1 MPQSGDDLDTTARK
15 MESLASVVS
24 SGRSL
29 SIAPGQAPASKPKHK
44 QTVEE
49 FARERMTERETTQYD
64 AWKMGI
70 IQLPLWNWWNYRVPV
85 APEAMQTFSRCAL
98 AMDIIWDRKGMA
110 PEHAAWLIINM
121 PCLMPLIKA
130 VTKLL
135 KAEEYFQKNQRPGR
149 MTDRDIAQVE
159 MLQLVNT
166 TAEENVTRE
175 RERLRLLIDSIHK
188 SQAVLMNRM
197 SIFEK

>member
-1 MPQSGDDLDTTARK
+1 
-15 MESLASVVS
+15 
-24 SGRSL
+24 
-29 SIAPGQAPASKPKHK
+29 
-44 QTVEE
+44 
-49 FARERMTERETTQYD
+49 
-64 AWKMGI
+64 
-70 IQLPLWNWWNYRVPV
+70 
-85 APEAMQTFSRCAL
+85 
-98 AMDIIWDRKGMA
+98 MDIIWDRKGMA
-110 PEHAAWLIINM
+110 AEHAAWLIINM

-135 KAEEYFQKNQRPGR
+135 KAEEYFQKNQRPGQ
-149 MTDRDIAQVE
+149 MTDRDIAEVE